1 MGAFFIDSILFYR
14 YHKGK
19 RGGCMFIRKFENSD
33 AEKTHEMIAHTLR
46 TTNIKD
52 YTPEFIEET
61 VQRLAPEVLISR
73 GETSHFYVLIEDE
86 QIIGCGGIAGFWGSE
101 TESILLTIF
110 IHPDYQ
116 GKGYGRQLIETLEA
130 DEYFK
135 RAVRIEIPASITAVG
150 FYQKMGYDYKDGIS
164 TPDEEQHVR
173 LEKFPNK

>member
-1 MGAFFIDSILFYR
+1 
-14 YHKGK
+14 
-19 RGGCMFIRKFENSD
+19 MFIRSFENSD
-33 AEKTHEMIAHTLR
+33 AVKTHEMIAYTLR
-46 TTNIKD
+46 TVNIKD

-61 VQRLAPEVLISR
+61 VQRLSPEVLISR
-73 GETSHFYVLIEDE
+73 SETSHFYVLVEDE
-86 QIIGCGGIAGFWGSE
+86 QIVGCGAIAGYWGSE

-116 GKGYGRQLIETLEA
+116 GKGYGRQLIETLET

-135 RAVRIEIPASITAVG
+135 RAERVEIPASITAVG

-173 LEKFPNK
+173 LEKFPK